1 MSENENNKKKI
12 IDYFLEEFVNKEKN
26 NYPKLYREDLKKC
39 ALNNY
44 YDFSII
50 INSGKRIEFIMLS
63 YNDFK
68 TWINGLA
75 FIIKNKNK
83 NKIISTIENNM
94 YY

>member
-1 MSENENNKKKI
+1 MK
-12 IDYFLEEFVNKEKN
+12 EFVNKEKN
-26 NYPKLYREDLKKC
+26 NYPKLNREDLKKC

>member
-1 MSENENNKKKI
+1 MK
-12 IDYFLEEFVNKEKN
+12 EFVNKEKN
-26 NYPKLYREDLKKC
+26 NYPKLNREDLKKC
-39 ALNNY
+39 TLNNY

>member
-1 MSENENNKKKI
+1 
-12 IDYFLEEFVNKEKN
+12 LEEFVNKEKN
-26 NYPKLYREDLKKC
+26 NYPKLNREDLKKC

-63 YNDFK
+63 YNYFK
-68 TWINGLA
+68 TWINGLT
-75 FIIKNKNK
+75 FIIKDKNK
-83 NKIISTIENNM
+83 NKIISTIENNI